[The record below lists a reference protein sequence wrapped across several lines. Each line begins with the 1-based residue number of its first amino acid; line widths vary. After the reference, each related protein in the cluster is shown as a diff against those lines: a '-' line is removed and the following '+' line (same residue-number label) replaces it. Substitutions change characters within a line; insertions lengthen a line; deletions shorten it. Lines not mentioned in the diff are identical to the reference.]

1 MAQASTRFALSVHI
15 LTLLAQ
21 HRGET
26 LTSARI
32 ADSAGANPA
41 FIRRILCDLARAG
54 LTKGRLGKGG
64 GAMLA
69 KGPKRISLMDV
80 YRAVEKDSLVPA
92 PKEPSDQ
99 NADDLSE
106 KLPFVLGDA
115 IDEAEAAFFT
125 ALDNVSLK
133 QVVKEVV

>member
-21 HRGET
+21 HRGEA

-80 YRAVEKDSLVPA
+80 YQAVEKDSLVPA

-99 NADDLSE
+99 NVDALSE

-115 IDEAEAAFFT
+115 VDEAEAAFFA